1 MASPFQRY
9 QSGIQPVTGML
20 ETGAAIGKM
29 YQQGLSDIGAAIG
42 QGIKIYGENQ
52 QKSEAADAKIA
63 AGIARFKQISD
74 IYAQDPEFAPVVAQ
88 FAERMAQYE
97 NAPSESLS
105 KKLIAANEIDV
116 LTSDLGQSLQAHQM
130 VRARQVERVGTEAL
144 DKFKDVK
151 TVTDPAFIN
160 EGVLQFNT
168 GQSFDQNQGVFT
180 TGLKNF
186 RDAARAAGK
195 ELGGTDAEAIESY
208 RRNVTDSVNK
218 AMTAGTLDKAVG
230 QRIIEQVEAARKLDR
245 QSQAAKEELP
255 DLIVPLRK
263 AFGITAAPMSSKAA
277 YDVVT
282 GTAYQSASEKDIEEA
297 LDFLLPS
304 RQKKADTADALAK
317 VAKKAVEERKKP
329 LQIKEQL
336 NILGAE
342 ILSEVTDKHL
352 ARIAN
357 GEEVTGWQVLVD
369 ITGQDIERN
378 PTSRTVPVG
387 GDDFGYYPSKLPEEY
402 TPARKL
408 MEGAMEKLGIN
419 PRKPLTA
426 EQFLLVREAAIAG
439 IQTQKQAAKTKESEV
454 AKITPESVTKS
465 VAEAIKSKPSQ
476 APAPVVSL
484 GRQVAGTIE
493 TEKKMSIAERK
504 SKVADFMTARIGV
517 TDPVTGKKV
526 LPAGFNAWFSKAVP
540 ESEARVVDVDGIQLL
555 WDGQK
560 FTQIQA
566 AKAPTMKEIRENLIG
581 VYGTQDE
588 SGRLVA
594 TEFIPDS
601 GVYLGGIFTGSDAA
615 DTKFREDMG
624 NLIDARG
631 SVRRLQEI
639 NDKFGES
646 LSLRDAGIA
655 EVDVMN
661 LKAALRRDIVG
672 VGQVSNYEQTLIDR
686 VIKNPTE
693 FLDLEPKTR
702 AILLALAERIDRKI
716 ANNAAQ
722 YGLRAEIRGTEGG
735 SRYQSLRQKYL
746 AEKLK

>member
-29 YQQGLSDIGAAIG
+29 YQQGIAGIGEAIG

-88 FAERMAQYE
+88 FAERMAQYQK
-97 NAPSESLS
+97 APSESLS

-116 LTSDLGQSLQAHQM
+116 LTNDLGQSLQAQQM

-144 DKFKDVK
+144 DMFKDVK
-151 TVTDPAFIN
+151 TVTDPQFIK
-160 EGVLQFNT
+160 EGVLKFNT

-230 QRIIEQVEAARKLDR
+230 QRIIEQVEAARKLDS
-245 QSQAAKEELP
+245 QSQAAKEALP
-255 DLIVPLRK
+255 D
-263 AFGITAAPMSSKAA
+263 FGITAAPRSSKAA

-282 GTAYQSASEKDIEEA
+282 GTAYQPPKKETTAESETEARIRATIEPFRQDAQAA
-297 LDFLLPS
+297 LESLKA
-304 RQKKADTADALAK
+304 QKKALEAKASEEERLKVVKGGKTPFENTVDNIINNIVNPVGRAAIQKYSKVEDGQVTVDWGKLLRDSDALMNPA
-317 VAKKAVEERKKP
+317 
-329 LQIKEQL
+329 
-336 NILGAE
+336 ILGQFGF
-342 ILSEVTDKHL
+342 ILKQRGAFDADKSDVEKTK
-352 ARIAN
+352 IA
-357 GEEVTGWQVLVD
+357 
-369 ITGQDIERN
+369 
-378 PTSRTVPVG
+378 
-387 GDDFGYYPSKLPEEY
+387 
-402 TPARKL
+402 
-408 MEGAMEKLGIN
+408 
-419 PRKPLTA
+419 
-426 EQFLLVREAAIAG
+426 EAAIKAMPSAG
-439 IQTQKQAAKTKESEV
+439 TRSQIEDVNKQISRTEETLKAMGTSLQKPAEKE
-454 AKITPESVTKS
+454 
-465 VAEAIKSKPSQ
+465 

-504 SKVADFMTARIGV
+504 SKVADFMTARIGM

-540 ESEARVVDVDGIQLL
+540 ESEARVVNVDGVQLL

-686 VIKNPTE
+686 VIKNPTD
-693 FLDLEPKTR
+693 FLSLEPKDR

>member
-88 FAERMAQYE
+88 FAERMAQYQ
-97 NAPSESLS
+97 NSPSESLT
-105 KKLIAANEIDV
+105 KKLVAANEIDV
-116 LTSDLGQSLQAHQM
+116 LTNDLGQSLQAQQM

-151 TVTDPAFIN
+151 TVTDPQFIK
-160 EGVLQFNT
+160 EGVLKFNT
-168 GQSFDQNQGVFT
+168 GQNFDQNQGVFT

-186 RDAARAAGK
+186 REAARAAGK

-230 QRIIEQVEAARKLDR
+230 QRIIEQVEAARKLDS
-245 QSQAAKEELP
+245 QSQAAKEALP
-255 DLIVPLRK
+255 D
-263 AFGITAAPMSSKAA
+263 FGMTAAPRSSKAA

-282 GTAYQSASEKDIEEA
+282 GTAYQHPKKETTAESPSDVKFKKEIE
-297 LDFLLPS
+297 S
-304 RQKKADTADALAK
+304 KKKEMQTTVDK
-317 VAKKAVEERKKP
+317 YVERKKILEEKLKEEEKKKVLYGDISP
-329 LQIKEQL
+329 VEKTLQNFRTSGSE
-336 NILGAE
+336 LGRE
-342 ILSEVTDKHL
+342 IVEKYSKVENNEVVTDWGKL
-352 ARIAN
+352 LRDATVISYPMVL
-357 GEEVTGWQVLVD
+357 GPLGSMLVT
-369 ITGQDIERN
+369 
-378 PTSRTVPVG
+378 
-387 GDDFGYYPSKLPEEY
+387 
-402 TPARKL
+402 
-408 MEGAMEKLGIN
+408 EGAFDKQKSSSEKVKIAEKAYQVY
-419 PRKPLTA
+419 KPLYEETGA
-426 EQFLLVREAAIAG
+426 VG
-439 IQTQKQAAKTKESEV
+439 IKKDIDVLNNLIEKTKRDIGALDTSAKNVTEDKQKQTS
-454 AKITPESVTKS
+454 
-465 VAEAIKSKPSQ
+465 
-476 APAPVVSL
+476 PAPVVSL

-540 ESEARVVDVDGIQLL
+540 ESEARVVNVDGVQLL

-594 TEFIPDS
+594 TEFIPNS

-646 LSLRDAGIA
+646 LNLRDAGIA

-686 VIKNPTE
+686 VIKNPTD
-693 FLDLEPKTR
+693 FLSLEPKDR

-722 YGLRAEIRGTEGG
+722 FGLRAEIRGTEGG